1 MIIEV
6 GPEDLEC
13 EFSLEMAPYCHLN
26 VNWDDKTCGIYGDLE
41 TNGTVTCRHKYVSP
55 GTYTITIESLWE
67 KVIEGF
73 EFIRHKRQLHTI
85 YLGDCAGLKRLS
97 IVGQRL
103 SNLDLTPGDYRKD
116 YLTGVICRDNE
127 LAKLD
132 LTHCPNITHL
142 DCSSNPIKVIKL
154 PRHSALSNVAMPGSV
169 KDKSE
174 IDELIRLNRGGYYSP
189 MNYDDLTPIDMRL
202 EHYFRCANW
211 DKVRRYVRNNQ
222 QDFYDHQLYE
232 CELVFSKLKELS
244 KEVNH
249 NPYED
254 EVGFLAVH
262 GSYISDDSI
271 LHHEEFFI
279 TEEEWTTCLATKVRD
294 IRRREPWMG
303 FPPTS
308 PEYYA
313 ACCLVNM
320 IQNRREMKNRQNF
333 KN

>member
-1 MIIEV
+1 
-6 GPEDLEC
+6 
-13 EFSLEMAPYCHLN
+13 
-26 VNWDDKTCGIYGDLE
+26 
-41 TNGTVTCRHKYVSP
+41 
-55 GTYTITIESLWE
+55 
-67 KVIEGF
+67 
-73 EFIRHKRQLHTI
+73 
-85 YLGDCAGLKRLS
+85 
-97 IVGQRL
+97 
-103 SNLDLTPGDYRKD
+103 
-116 YLTGVICRDNE
+116 
-127 LAKLD
+127 
-132 LTHCPNITHL
+132 
-142 DCSSNPIKVIKL
+142 
-154 PRHSALSNVAMPGSV
+154 MPGSV

-211 DKVRRYVRNNQ
+211 DKVRTYIRNNQ
-222 QDFYDHQLYE
+222 QGFYDHQLYE

-254 EVGFLAVH
+254 KVGFLAVD

-313 ACCLVNM
+313 TCCLVNM
-320 IQNRREMKNRQNF
+320 IQNRREMKNR
-333 KN
+333 